1 MQPQILYYPTLPLHS
16 HINAHKDSP
25 HSQAREITP
34 LHISAANPSQ
44 VLTTARA
51 RTLTRATASALRK
64 HFDIGRDGPGKDICS
79 VISTGHYLL
88 PLLFYGTI
96 AAGGVFSAASAASTA
111 GELAKQI
118 VGAGSRVLVTCE
130 ATREVA
136 VRAAEEAG
144 WGSNG
149 GGRVVVIGRV
159 GGGEEPVP
167 VG

>member
-79 VISTGHYLL
+79 IISTGHYLL

-118 VGAGSRVLVTCE
+118 VSAGSRILVTCE

-149 GGRVVVIGRV
+149 QGRDGPCGYLERC
-159 GGGEEPVP
+159 
-167 VG
+167 